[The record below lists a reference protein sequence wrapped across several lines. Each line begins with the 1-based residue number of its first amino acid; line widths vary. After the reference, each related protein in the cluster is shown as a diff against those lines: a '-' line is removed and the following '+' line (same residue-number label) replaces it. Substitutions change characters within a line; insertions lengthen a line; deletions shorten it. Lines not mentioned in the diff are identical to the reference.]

1 LRARIQTGHA
11 HVLLLLLVRLY
22 LCFPDL
28 SGERPGETCLRVR
41 DDLANTQNSFS
52 QAGRDFRRSRPV
64 LLFLMITEAE
74 IHGGLEIEE
83 RARSYLLESQIG
95 NTPLLG
101 LRRVAEN
108 LAPGVEV
115 LVKAEHLNPGG
126 SVKDRPALAMII
138 DGERCGRLYPGKVI
152 LDATSGNTGIAY
164 AMLGAARGYQVT
176 LCLPA
181 NASAERKRILR
192 FHGAEIIE
200 TDPLQGSDG
209 AQIAARQLAARDP
222 AKYFYADQYNNEA
235 NWRAHYR
242 TTAPEIW
249 KQTEG
254 RITHFVAGL
263 GTCGTFTGVG
273 RRLKE
278 LNRSVRL
285 ISMEPD
291 SPIHGLEG
299 LKHLPTSRMP
309 GIFDP
314 ALADEQ
320 IEIATEE
327 AQAMTRRLAR
337 EEGLF
342 VGVSAGA
349 NVVAALALARK
360 LPRESVVVTI
370 LCDGGERYMSERF
383 WTE

>member
-1 LRARIQTGHA
+1 MIAEPK
-11 HVLLLLLVRLY
+11 VRTA
-22 LCFPDL
+22 FQVEGSPHFHD
-28 SGERPGETCLRVR
+28 
-41 DDLANTQNSFS
+41 
-52 QAGRDFRRSRPV
+52 
-64 LLFLMITEAE
+64 
-74 IHGGLEIEE
+74 
-83 RARSYLLESQIG
+83 LESQIG

-101 LRRVAEN
+101 LRRVARE
-108 LAPGVEV
+108 LPAGVEIF
-115 LVKAEHLNPGG
+115 VKAEHLNPGG
-126 SVKDRPALAMII
+126 SVKDRAALAMILE
-138 DGERCGRLYPGKVI
+138 GERSGRLYSGKVI

-164 AMLGAARGYQVT
+164 AMLGAARGYAVT

-181 NASAERKRILR
+181 NASQERKRILR
-192 FHGAEIIE
+192 IHGAEVIE

-209 AQIAARQLAARDP
+209 AQTVAREMATRDG
-222 AKYFYADQYNNEA
+222 AKYFYPDQYNNDA
-235 NWRAHYR
+235 NWRAHYEGTGR
-242 TTAPEIW
+242 EIW
-249 KQTEG
+249 EQTE
-254 RITHFVAGL
+254 RRVTHFVAGL

-278 LNRSVRL
+278 SNPTVRA

-314 ALADEQ
+314 RLADETV
-320 IEIATEE
+320 EVATEE

-342 VGVSAGA
+342 VGVSSGA
-349 NVVAALALARK
+349 NVLAALSVARR
-360 LPRESVVVTI
+360 LPPGSVVVTI
-370 LCDGGERYMSERF
+370 LCDGGERYFSERF

>member
-1 LRARIQTGHA
+1 
-11 HVLLLLLVRLY
+11 
-22 LCFPDL
+22 
-28 SGERPGETCLRVR
+28 
-41 DDLANTQNSFS
+41 
-52 QAGRDFRRSRPV
+52 
-64 LLFLMITEAE
+64 MIAEAE
-74 IHGGLEIEE
+74 IRSGLQPNRLSTRE
-83 RARSYLLESQIG
+83 LESQIG
-95 NTPLLG
+95 NTPLLR
-101 LRRVAEN
+101 LRRVTRSLPN
-108 LAPGVEV
+108 GVEL

-126 SVKDRPALAMII
+126 SVKDRPALAMILE
-138 DGERCGRLYPGKVI
+138 GERSGRLHPGKII

-164 AMLGAARGYQVT
+164 AMLGAARGYPVT

-181 NASAERKRILR
+181 NASEERKCILR
-192 FHGAEIIE
+192 LHAAELIE
-200 TDPLQGSDG
+200 SDPVQGSDG
-209 AQIAARQLAARDP
+209 AQLVAREMAARDG
-222 AKYFYADQYNNEA
+222 AKYFYVDQYNNDA
-235 NWRAHYR
+235 NWRAHFE
-242 TTAPEIW
+242 TTGPEIW
-249 KQTEG
+249 KQTAG

-263 GTCGTFTGVG
+263 GTCGTFTGAG
-273 RRLKE
+273 RKLRE
-278 LNRSVRL
+278 LNPAIRL

-314 ALADEQ
+314 TLADEQ
-320 IEIATEE
+320 IEIATEA

-349 NVVAALALARK
+349 NVVAALSLARN
-360 LPRESVVVTI
+360 LPPGSVVVTI

>member
-1 LRARIQTGHA
+1 
-11 HVLLLLLVRLY
+11 
-22 LCFPDL
+22 
-28 SGERPGETCLRVR
+28 
-41 DDLANTQNSFS
+41 
-52 QAGRDFRRSRPV
+52 
-64 LLFLMITEAE
+64 MITEADAIKSQRE
-74 IHGGLEIEE
+74 SHPDSLE
-83 RARSYLLESQIG
+83 AQIG
-95 NTPLLG
+95 NTPLLR
-101 LRRVAEN
+101 LRRVARG
-108 LAPGVEV
+108 LPAGVDV
-115 LVKAEHLNPGG
+115 LVKAEHMNPGG
-126 SVKDRPALAMII
+126 SVKDRAALAMIL
-138 DGERCGRLYPGKVI
+138 DGERSGRLYPGKFI

-164 AMLGAARGYQVT
+164 AMLGAARGYAVT

-181 NASAERKRILR
+181 NASEERKRILR
-192 FHGAEIIE
+192 IHGAKIIE

-209 AQIAARQLAARDP
+209 AQTIAREMATRDG
-222 AKYFYADQYNNEA
+222 AKYFYSDQYNNDA
-235 NWRAHYR
+235 NWRAHYEGTGR
-242 TTAPEIW
+242 EIW
-249 KQTEG
+249 EQTK
-254 RITHFVAGL
+254 RRVTHFVAGL
-263 GTCGTFTGVG
+263 GTCGTFTGVV

-278 LNRSVRL
+278 LNPSLRA

-314 ALADEQ
+314 KLADEQ
-320 IEIATEE
+320 IEIATEA

-349 NVVAALALARK
+349 NVVAALSLARN
-360 LPRESVVVTI
+360 LAAGSVVVTI